1 MKLQSLGELHLLK
14 EIRKRFSS
22 VSEHDN
28 SGVVLGIG
36 DDAAVFSCIEGKI
49 LVTTDMMNEG
59 IHFDLHYISPYQLGF
74 KLVSVNVSD
83 IYAMGGIP
91 RFLFL
96 NTAMRDDTDE
106 KFFRDFFDGIS
117 LALSTYSLKLLGGD
131 ISSTLKE
138 MSFSAT
144 VVGVAGRFITRGGA
158 KPGDKIYITGTVG
171 CSACG
176 HEILKRLVPS
186 DKEIIKNCDFMA
198 INDTG
203 KPSKELRVMI
213 NSELKEIDFDIAAP
227 LIKRHLM
234 PVVKSLGVYADN
246 ATSLI
251 DVSDGLFIDLN
262 RICDESN
269 VGAKVFLSKIP
280 MSHQMKEVAGILRLD
295 PYRLAVSG
303 GEDYELLFTLPPEIE
318 ISKTYKDMLPDGN
331 CNSNTLLKTI
341 TCIGEIT
348 PDERIVINQDG
359 SESALSAEGY
369 QHFGSSK

>member
-1 MKLQSLGELHLLK
+1 MKLQSLGELYLLK

-22 VSEHDN
+22 ASEHDDRA
-28 SGVVLGIG
+28 VFVGIG
-36 DDAAVFSCIEGKI
+36 DDAAVFSCNEGNI

-59 IHFDLHYISPYQLGF
+59 IHFDLDYISPLQLGF

-106 KFFRDFFDGIS
+106 KFFREFFDGIS
-117 LALSTYSLKLLGGD
+117 SALSIYGLKLLGGD
-131 ISSTLKE
+131 ISSAIKE

-144 VVGVAGRFITRGGA
+144 VVGVAERFITRAGA
-158 KPGDKIYITGTVG
+158 KPGDKIYITGSVG
-171 CSACG
+171 SSACG

-186 DKEIIKNCDFMA
+186 DKEIIKECDFIA
-198 INDTG
+198 INETV
-203 KPSKELRVMI
+203 KPSKKLRAI
-213 NSELKEIDFDIAAP
+213 IDSELKEIDFDIAAP

-269 VGAKVFLSKIP
+269 VGARVYLSKIP
-280 MSHQMKEVAGILRLD
+280 MSPQMEEAARILRLD
-295 PYRLAVSG
+295 PCRLAISG
-303 GEDYELLFTLPPEIE
+303 GEDYELLFTLPHEIQTL
-318 ISKTYKDMLPDGN
+318 KTDKDMLPDSN
-331 CNSNTLLKTI
+331 CNSNTLFKTI

-348 PDERIVINQDG
+348 PDERIVIDKDG

-369 QHFGSSK
+369 QHFGSTK